1 MNHSFDTEKTITT
14 LKRFLTG
21 KLLESGLN
29 GFIIGLSGGIDSA
42 VSASLAVT
50 AVFDLNRGILEQ
62 GPDPL
67 GALAAHMFLVA
78 LCGVAEELAFR
89 YYPRLFLGNG
99 GLVIGTVIWVI
110 LHQFYAPVTSGYRLP
125 GDVLHGVFYIKL
137 WRGRYWWLAL
147 AIHPL
152 WNIAVAGGWQAAM
165 ILNS

>member
-1 MNHSFDTEKTITT
+1 VSEAVDRVRDRLRALPLPRWLGAIET
-14 LKRFLTG
+14 KRQLVRAFV
-21 KLLESGLN
+21 LLCLPP
-29 GFIIGLSGGIDSA
+29 
-42 VSASLAVT
+42 LAVT

-78 LCGVAEELAFR
+78 LCGVAEELVFR

-110 LHQFYAPVTSGYRLP
+110 LHQFYAPVTSVYRLP

-152 WNIAVAGGWQAAM
+152 WNIAVSGGWQVAK